1 MAIKILPKLRLLPVT
16 LAVAGVVFTL
26 RVGDLWQGVA
36 APGGAAIAAVME
48 PQPEQPDAAA
58 PEPTAP
64 AASATRPMPLI
75 PGEGMALTQTEIDLL
90 QKLSARREAI
100 EKRERELD
108 MREALVKAAEDRL
121 AAKASELDTLQKNIQ
136 ALMREHDER
145 QSQKL
150 ESLVS
155 IYEKMKPA
163 EAARILEGLEM
174 DILLDVLGQM
184 KVIRS
189 APILA
194 AMVPH
199 KARAVTERLAT
210 RHAPLDATLAG
221 TAKAGG

>member
-1 MAIKILPKLRLLPVT
+1 MAIKILPKFRLLPVT

-26 RVGDLWQGVA
+26 RLGDLWQGVA
-36 APGGAAIAAVME
+36 APGGAAIAAVVE

-58 PEPTAP
+58 PEPAAP
-64 AASATRPMPLI
+64 APRPMPLI

-108 MREALVKAAEDRL
+108 MREALAKAAEDRL
-121 AAKASELDTLQKNIQ
+121 AAKAGELDALQKNIE
-136 ALMREHDER
+136 ALMRDHDER

-163 EAARILEGLEM
+163 EAARILEGLDM
-174 DILLDVLGQM
+174 DILLDVLGRM

-194 AMVPH
+194 AMVPD

-210 RHAPLDATLAG
+210 RHAPLDETLAG
-221 TAKAGG
+221 TPKAGG